1 MYEERV
7 VPWRRNGISAYGK
20 LIFIMK
26 LCLIMVLCGV
36 LEVTAA
42 TVYGQN
48 ASIRVKNAPIREVFR
63 QLKKQ
68 TGVDFLYV
76 SDDLKD
82 TRPVTMNASNVSLV
96 KILDAC
102 MEGQPLYYTVDNATV
117 LVRRKPVPPR
127 QPEAEAPRGQ
137 IQKAPVTGKVLD
149 TDGTP
154 LVGASVVVK
163 NSNGIGTTTDASGIF
178 SVQAE
183 KGDVLVISFIGYIS
197 KEVAVKSDG
206 DMKVVLEVE
215 NKSLSDVIVLGYGAT
230 TKQSIVS
237 SVVQV
242 SSAELKTAPT
252 ANLSSML
259 QGRLPGLITR
269 QSSGQPGSDGAS
281 LLVRGMNTLSGSSPL
296 IIVDGIERGFPQINP
311 DEVESVTVLKDAA
324 SAAVYGARAAN
335 GVILVTTKRGTVQKP
350 TITFNSSLAL
360 SSNTRFPKFLNGP
373 EYARWYNKAQ
383 EMDGVAE
390 AARRFTPEEI
400 ERVNSGDPEKGVF
413 GNTDWFDLLFR
424 KSAPIYT
431 NNLSLNGGSDKFK
444 YFVSVGSYNQ
454 QGTIART
461 SNNRYNFRANID
473 AQVSERF
480 KAAFGIAI
488 RDETTSQPGLSAGL
502 GNSYAS
508 IFSQAMMSYPF
519 LRPTNAEGM
528 PVGSFNTGNGNQNP
542 LAARDLSGKQDTRAN
557 NMQGNITLQYDLPFV
572 EGLNLKVNGA
582 FDKGYSMRKAAVLPY
597 LLSVYN
603 NATRTF
609 TETYAR
615 HALTGNAT
623 INQWFADSWQT
634 TVQPSINFNRTFGAH
649 KVGGMFLYEYIRS
662 NGTSMSAGRRGFPI
676 TDIMDL
682 NYGEEVI
689 NDLVKGG
696 HSMFHRAGYVSR
708 LTYDYKG
715 KYLAE
720 FTGRYDGSTRLPAH
734 NRWGL
739 FPAVALGW
747 RISDENFFK
756 QNVHFINDLKLRV
769 SSGRLGN
776 DAVGDYAYIRTM
788 AMGADPVALIGDKIV
803 RSLGVNNVPNRDI
816 KWETTTTYNAG
827 FESTLW
833 NGLLGVEADVFY
845 NVTKDILQPQSGLM
859 PPSMGGYYPATVNSG
874 VVDNRGF
881 ELILTHRKSLGDFY
895 YNLRGNVSW
904 ARNRV
909 IETTEN
915 VNVPDYLRRTGR
927 QIGMKYGF
935 VADGLFRSEE
945 EIANSALFGPSKVG
959 EVKLKDLNG
968 DGRITWDQDWTAIG
982 RSSTPEMIFGLNVG
996 GGYKA
1001 FDFNLFFQG
1010 AAIAD
1015 VALSG
1020 LYASSGVYDNTF
1032 YTMAFY
1038 QDGNSP
1044 KYLAEGA
1051 WTPENPNAK
1060 YPRLSTLPAQSGGKF
1075 SSWWIR
1081 DASYLR
1087 LKSAQIGYTLPASLT
1102 RKMKIE
1108 NLRLHVSGSN
1118 LFTWTGLDYLDPEMP
1133 DVNQGYYP
1141 QQKLF
1146 EAGLSLSF

>member
-1 MYEERV
+1 
-7 VPWRRNGISAYGK
+7 
-20 LIFIMK
+20 MK
-26 LCLIMVLCGV
+26 LGIIMVLCVV

-42 TVYGQN
+42 NVRAQTATIKVQN
-48 ASIRVKNAPIREVFR
+48 ASLKEVFKI
-63 QLKKQ
+63 LKRQ

-76 SDDLKD
+76 SDDLKG
-82 TRPVTMNASNVSLV
+82 TKPVTMNIVNAPLNT
-96 KILDAC
+96 ILDEC
-102 MEGQPLYYTVDNATV
+102 LEGQPLYYTIDRATV
-117 LVRRKPVPPR
+117 LIRKKREVRTESLPAA
-127 QPEAEAPRGQ
+127 PEALAP
-137 IQKAPVTGKVLD
+137 ITGKVFD
-149 TDGTP
+149 AAGGE
-154 LVGASVVVK
+154 LVGASVLIK
-163 NSNGIGTTTDASGIF
+163 NRPGVGTTTDEKGVF
-178 SVQAE
+178 TLQAE
-183 KGDVLVISFIGYIS
+183 IGDVLVVSFIGFVS
-197 KEVAVKSDG
+197 KEVTVKNTASIR
-206 DMKVVLEVE
+206 VVLETE
-215 NKSLSDVIVLGYGAT
+215 NKALTDVVVLGYGAT
-230 TKQSIVS
+230 TKQSLVS
-237 SVVQV
+237 SVAQV
-242 SSAELKTAPT
+242 SSAEIKTAPT

-259 QGRLPGLITR
+259 QGRLPGLVTR

-311 DEVESVTVLKDAA
+311 DEVESITVLKDAA

-335 GVILVTTKRGTVQKP
+335 GVILITTKRGSVQKP
-350 TITFNSSLAL
+350 TITYNSSLAL
-360 SSNTRFPKFLNGP
+360 SSNTRFPDFLNGS
-373 EYARWYNKAQ
+373 EYAYWYNKAQ

-390 AARRFTPEEI
+390 AARRFKPEEI
-400 ERVNSGDPEKGVF
+400 ARINNGDPEGVF
-413 GNTDWFDLLFR
+413 GNTDWFDLLF
-424 KSAPIYT
+424 KKTAPIYT
-431 NNLSLNGGSDKFK
+431 NNLSLDGGTEKFK

-454 QGTIART
+454 QGIIART
-461 SNNRYNFRANID
+461 NNNRYNFRANID
-473 AQVSERF
+473 AQVSDRF
-480 KAAFGIAI
+480 KATFGIAI
-488 RDETTSQPGLSAGL
+488 RDETTEQPGLSAGL

-519 LRPTNAEGM
+519 LQPTNKDGM

-542 LAARDLSGKQDTRAN
+542 LAARDLSGTQDTRAN
-557 NMQGNITLQYDLPFV
+557 NLQGNISLQYDFPFL
-572 EGLNLKVNGA
+572 EGLSARVNGA
-582 FDKGYSMRKAAVLPY
+582 FDKGYSMRKSAVLPY

-615 HALTGNAT
+615 HSLTGMAT

-634 TVQPSINFNRTFGAH
+634 TLQPSINFNRTFGAH
-649 KVGGMFLYEYIRS
+649 KVGGMLLYEYIRS

-708 LTYDYKG
+708 LTYDYQG

-720 FTGRYDGSTRLPAH
+720 FTGRYDGSTRLPSD

-739 FPAVALGW
+739 FPALAVGW
-747 RISDENFFK
+747 RISNEPFFK
-756 QNVHFINDLKLRV
+756 ENVRFVNDLKLRA
-769 SSGRLGN
+769 STGKLGN
-776 DAVGDYAYIRTM
+776 DAVGNYAYLRTL
-788 AMGADPVALIGDKIV
+788 AMGANPVAMIGNRLV
-803 RSLGVNNVPNRDI
+803 RSLNVSRVPNKDI
-816 KWETTTTYNAG
+816 KWETTTSYNLG
-827 FESTLW
+827 FESSLW

-845 NVTKDILQPQSGLM
+845 NVTKDILQSQSGLM
-859 PPSMGGYYPATVNSG
+859 PPSMGGYYPATINSG

-881 ELILTHRKSLGDFY
+881 ELILSHRKTFGDFY
-895 YNLRGNVSW
+895 YNARGNVSW
-904 ARNRV
+904 ARNRIV
-909 IETTEN
+909 ETTEN
-915 VNVPDYLRRTGR
+915 VNVPDHARRTGR

-935 VADGLFRSEE
+935 VADGLFQSEE
-945 EIANSALFGPSKVG
+945 EIANSALFGPTRVG

-968 DGRITWDQDWTAIG
+968 DGRITWDQDWTIIG
-982 RSSTPEMIFGLNVG
+982 RSSTPEMMFGLNLG
-996 GGYKA
+996 GGYKG
-1001 FDFNLFFQG
+1001 FDFNVFFQG

-1020 LYASSGVYDNTF
+1020 LYSNSDVYDNTF

-1051 WTPENPNAK
+1051 WTPENTNAK
-1060 YPRLSTLPAQSGGKF
+1060 YPRLSTLSAQSGGKF

-1087 LKSAQIGYTLPASLT
+1087 LKSFQIGYTLPRSLT
-1102 RKMKIE
+1102 QRMKIE
-1108 NLRLHVSGSN
+1108 GLRFHISGSN
-1118 LFTWTGLDYLDPEMP
+1118 LFTWTGLEYLDPEMP

-1146 EAGLSLSF
+1146 EGGLSLSF

>member
-1 MYEERV
+1 MYKERLL
-7 VPWRRNGISAYGK
+7 PGRRKTLSAWVK

-26 LCLIMVLCGV
+26 LCVVMILCGV

-42 TVYGQN
+42 AVYGQN
-48 ASIRVKNAPIREVFR
+48 ASIKVKNASVKEVFR
-63 QLKKQ
+63 LLKKQ
-68 TGVDFLYV
+68 VGVDILYV
-76 SDDLKD
+76 SDDLKNAKN
-82 TRPVTMNASNVSLV
+82 VTINAVNAPLTS
-96 KILDAC
+96 ILDAC
-102 MEGQPLYYTVDNATV
+102 LEGQPLYYTVDKSTI
-117 LVRRKPVPPR
+117 LIRKKPEVKPALK
-127 QPEAEAPRGQ
+127 PEANAASMVLP
-137 IQKAPVTGKVLD
+137 ISGKISD
-149 TDGTP
+149 AEGNP
-154 LVGASVVVK
+154 LVGASILIK
-163 NSNGIGTTTDASGIF
+163 NSQGLGTTSDAKGSF
-178 SVQAE
+178 SLQADE
-183 KGDVLVISFIGYIS
+183 GNVLVISYIGYITQ
-197 KEVAVKSDG
+197 EVTVRKSNQINII
-206 DMKVVLEVE
+206 LQLE

-230 TKQSIVS
+230 TKQTLVS

-242 SSAELKTAPT
+242 SAAELKTAPT

-281 LLVRGMNTLSGSSPL
+281 LLVRGMNTLSGTAPL
-296 IIVDGIERGFPQINP
+296 IIVDGIERGFPSINP
-311 DEVESVTVLKDAA
+311 DEIESITVLKDAA
-324 SAAVYGARAAN
+324 SAAVYGARASN

-360 SSNTRFPKFLNGP
+360 SSNTRFPEFLDGP
-373 EYARWYNKAQ
+373 GYAKWYNKAQ
-383 EMDGVAE
+383 EMDGIAE
-390 AARRFTPEEI
+390 AARRFTPEEMNRI
-400 ERVNSGDPEKGVF
+400 TNGDPEGVF
-413 GNTDWFDLLFR
+413 SNTDWFDMLF
-424 KSAPIYT
+424 KSSAPVYT

-444 YFVSVGSYNQ
+444 YFVSLGSYNQ
-454 QGTIART
+454 QGIIART
-461 SNNRYNFRANID
+461 SNNRYNFRTNID
-473 AQVSERF
+473 AQVSDRF
-480 KAAFGIAI
+480 KASFGIAV
-488 RDETTSQPGLSAGL
+488 RDETTNQPGLGAGL

-519 LRPTNAEGM
+519 LPATNAAGM
-528 PVGSFNTGNGNQNP
+528 PIGSFNASNGNQNP
-542 LAARDLSGKQDTRAN
+542 LAARDLSGKQDTKATSL
-557 NMQGNITLQYDLPFV
+557 QGNASLSYDVPGV
-572 EGLNLKVNGA
+572 EGLFLKVNGA
-582 FDKGYSMRKAAVLPY
+582 MDKGYSMRKSGLLPY
-597 LLSVYN
+597 MLSVYN
-603 NATRTF
+603 NATRNF

-634 TVQPSINFNRTFGAH
+634 TIQPSINYSRTFGPH
-649 KVGGMFLYEYIRS
+649 KVGGMFLYEYIRNTGS
-662 NGTSMSAGRRGFPI
+662 SLSGGRRGFPI

-715 KYLAE
+715 KYLME
-720 FTGRYDGSTRLPAH
+720 FTGRYDGSTRLPSK

-747 RISDENFFK
+747 RISDEDFFK
-756 QNVHFINDLKLRV
+756 QNVNFVNDLKIRA

-776 DAVGDYAYIRTM
+776 DAVGDYAYLRTM
-788 AMGADPVALIGDKIV
+788 EMGANPVAMIGDKLV
-803 RSLGVNNVPNRDI
+803 RSLNVKGVPNANI
-816 KWETTTTYNAG
+816 KWETTTTYNVG

-833 NGLLGVEADVFY
+833 NGLLGLEADAFY
-845 NVTKDILQPQSGLM
+845 NVTKDILQDQGGLM
-859 PPSMGGYYPATVNSG
+859 PPSMGGYFPAKVNSG
-874 VVDNRGF
+874 IVDNRGF

-895 YNLRGNVSW
+895 YNVRGNVSW

-915 VNVPDYLRRTGR
+915 ANVPDYLRRTGR

-935 VADGLFRSEE
+935 VADGLFQSEE
-945 EIANSALFGPSKVG
+945 EIANSALFGPSRVG

-968 DGRITWDQDWTAIG
+968 DGKITWDQDWTVIG
-982 RSSTPEMIFGLNVG
+982 RSSTPEMMFGLNVG

-1001 FDFNLFFQG
+1001 LDFNLFFQG
-1010 AAIAD
+1010 AAMAD

-1020 LYASSGVYDNTF
+1020 LYSSSGVYDNTF

-1038 QDGNSP
+1038 QDGNAP

-1051 WTPENPNAK
+1051 WTPENTNAK
-1060 YPRLSTLPAQSGGKF
+1060 YPRLSTISAQSGGKF

-1081 DASYLR
+1081 DASYVR
-1087 LKSAQIGYTLPASLT
+1087 LKSAQIGYTLPASIT
-1102 RKMKIE
+1102 RKLKIE
-1108 NLRLHVSGSN
+1108 NLRVHVSGSN
-1118 LFTWTGLDYLDPEMP
+1118 LFTLSGLDYLDPEMP

-1141 QQKLF
+1141 QQKLL

>member
-1 MYEERV
+1 M
-7 VPWRRNGISAYGK
+7 
-20 LIFIMK
+20 
-26 LCLIMVLCGV
+26 
-36 LEVTAA
+36 
-42 TVYGQN
+42 
-48 ASIRVKNAPIREVFR
+48 
-63 QLKKQ
+63 KKQ

-82 TRPVTMNASNVSLV
+82 TKPVTISLNNAPLV

-102 MEGQPLYYTVDNATV
+102 MEGQPLYYTIDNSTV
-117 LVRRKPVPPR
+117 LIRKKQTVQR
-127 QPEAEAPRGQ
+127 QPEKQASAVEIIRT
-137 IQKAPVTGKVLD
+137 PVTGKVFD
-149 TDGTP
+149 QEGGP

-163 NSNGIGTTTDASGIF
+163 NSKGIGTTTDASGSF

-183 KGDVLVISFIGYIS
+183 KGDVLVISFIGYVS
-197 KEVAVKSDG
+197 KEVVVKEQDNLRVTL
-206 DMKVVLEVE
+206 DVE
-215 NKSLSDVIVLGYGAT
+215 NNLLNDVIVLGYGST

-237 SVVQV
+237 SVAQV

-259 QGRLPGLITR
+259 QGRLPGLVTR

-281 LLVRGMNTLSGSSPL
+281 LLVRGINTLSGSSPL
-296 IIVDGIERGFPQINP
+296 VIVDGIEREFPNINP
-311 DEVESVTVLKDAA
+311 DEVETITVLKDAA

-335 GVILVTTKRGTVQKP
+335 GVILITTKKGTIQKP
-350 TITFNSSLAL
+350 TITFNSSLGI
-360 SSNTRFPKFLNGP
+360 SSNTRFPEFLNGP
-373 EYARWYNKAQ
+373 EYAYWYNKAQ

-390 AARRFTPEEI
+390 NARRFTPEEI
-400 ERVNSGDPEKGVF
+400 NRINNGDPEGTF

-424 KSAPIYT
+424 KSAPIYI

-444 YFVSVGSYNQ
+444 YFVSLGSYNQ
-454 QGTIART
+454 QGIIART
-461 SNNRYNFRANID
+461 SNTRYNFRANID
-473 AQVSERF
+473 AQVSENF
-480 KAAFGIAI
+480 KASFGLAA
-488 RDETTSQPGLSAGL
+488 RDETTEQPGLSAGL

-519 LRPTNAEGM
+519 LRPFNSEGK

-542 LAARDLSGKQDTRAN
+542 LAARDLSGTHDTRSTA
-557 NMQGNITLQYDLPFV
+557 MQGNISLQYDFYFL
-572 EGLNLKVNGA
+572 EGLNVKVNGA
-582 FDKGYSMRKAAVLPY
+582 YDKGYSMRKAAVLPY

-603 NATRTF
+603 NANRTF

-615 HALTGNAT
+615 HALNGNAT
-623 INQWFADSWQT
+623 INQWFADTWQT
-634 TVQPSINFNRTFGAH
+634 TLQPSINFNRTIGAH
-649 KVGGMFLYEYIRS
+649 KVGGMLLYEYIRNS
-662 NGTSMSAGRRGFPI
+662 GTSMSAGRRGFPI
-676 TDIMDL
+676 TEIMDL

-689 NDLVKGG
+689 NDLVRGG

-720 FTGRYDGSTRLPAH
+720 FTGRYDGSTRLPSH
-734 NRWGL
+734 TRWGL

-747 RISDENFFK
+747 RVSEEDFFK
-756 QNVHFINDLKLRV
+756 QNVGFVNDLKIRL

-776 DAVGDYAYIRTM
+776 DAVGNYSYLRTLS
-788 AMGADPVALIGDKIV
+788 MGANPVAIIGDRLV
-803 RSLGVNNVPNRDI
+803 RSLSVSNVPNKDI

-827 FESTLW
+827 FESTMW

-845 NVTKDILQPQSGLM
+845 NVTKDILQSQSGLM
-859 PPSMGGYYPATVNSG
+859 PPSIGGYFPQIVNSG
-874 VVDNRGF
+874 IVDNRGF
-881 ELILTHRKSLGDFY
+881 ELILTHRRSLGDFY
-895 YNLRGNVSW
+895 YNVRGNVSW
-904 ARNRV
+904 ARNR
-909 IETTEN
+909 IIQTTEN
-915 VNVPDYLRRTGR
+915 VNVPDYLRRTGQR
-927 QIGMKYGF
+927 IGMKYGF
-935 VADGLFRSEE
+935 VADGLFQSEE

-982 RSSTPEMIFGLNVG
+982 RSSTPEMIFGMNVSA
-996 GGYKA
+996 GYKA

-1010 AAIAD
+1010 AAITD

-1051 WTPENPNAK
+1051 WTPENPNAL
-1060 YPRLSTLPAQSGGKF
+1060 YPRLSTMSAQSGGKF

-1081 DASYLR
+1081 DASYVR
-1087 LKSAQIGYTLPASLT
+1087 LKSAQIGYTLPPMLT
-1102 RKMKIE
+1102 RRLNID
-1108 NLRLHVSGSN
+1108 NLRLHISGSN
-1118 LFTWTGLDYLDPEMP
+1118 LFTWTGLEYLDPEMP

>member
-1 MYEERV
+1 
-7 VPWRRNGISAYGK
+7 
-20 LIFIMK
+20 MK
-26 LCLIMVLCGV
+26 LGIVMVLCVV

-42 TVYGQN
+42 AVHAQN
-48 ASIRVKNAPIREVFR
+48 ATIKVRNASLKEVFR
-63 QLKKQ
+63 ILKRQ

-82 TRPVTMNASNVSLV
+82 TKPVSVNIVNASLNT
-96 KILDAC
+96 ILDEC
-102 MEGQPLYYTVDNATV
+102 LEGQPLYYTIDRATV
-117 LVRRKPVPPR
+117 LIRKKREVR
-127 QPEAEAPRGQ
+127 PEAPQTAPEARVP
-137 IQKAPVTGKVLD
+137 ISGKVYD
-149 TDGTP
+149 TAGGE
-154 LVGASVVVK
+154 LVGASVLVK
-163 NSNGIGTTTDASGIF
+163 NRQGIGTTTDQNGAF
-178 SVQAE
+178 TLQAE
-183 KGDVLVISFIGYIS
+183 IGDVLVVSFIGFVS
-197 KEVAVKSDG
+197 KEVTIKSEANIR
-206 DMKVVLEVE
+206 VVLELE
-215 NKSLSDVIVLGYGAT
+215 NKSLEDVVVLGYGAT
-230 TKQSIVS
+230 TKQSLVS
-237 SVVQV
+237 SVAQV
-242 SSAELKTAPT
+242 SSAEIKTAPT

-259 QGRLPGLITR
+259 QGRLPGLVTR

-335 GVILVTTKRGTVQKP
+335 GVILITTKRGSIQKP
-350 TITFNSSLAL
+350 TITYNSSLAL

-373 EYARWYNKAQ
+373 EYAYWYNKAQ
-383 EMDGVAE
+383 EMDGIAE
-390 AARRFTPEEI
+390 TARRFTPEEI
-400 ERVNSGDPEKGVF
+400 ARINNGDPEGVF
-413 GNTDWFDLLFR
+413 GNTDWFDLLF
-424 KSAPIYT
+424 KKTAPIYT
-431 NNLSLNGGSDKFK
+431 NNLSLDGGTEKFK

-454 QGTIART
+454 SGIIART
-461 SNNRYNFRANID
+461 NNNRYNFRANID
-473 AQVSERF
+473 AQVSDRF
-480 KAAFGIAI
+480 KAAFGIAV
-488 RDETTSQPGLSAGL
+488 RDETTTQPGLSAGL
-502 GNSYAS
+502 GNAYAS

-519 LRPTNAEGM
+519 LRATNDAGM

-542 LAARDLSGKQDTRAN
+542 IAARDLSGTQDTRAN
-557 NMQGNITLQYDLPFV
+557 NLQGNISLQYDFPFL
-572 EGLNLKVNGA
+572 EGLNVRVNGA
-582 FDKGYSMRKAAVLPY
+582 FDKGYSMRKSAVLPY

-615 HALTGNAT
+615 HSLSGMAT

-634 TVQPSINFNRTFGAH
+634 TLQPSINFNRTFGAH
-649 KVGGMFLYEYIRS
+649 KVGGMLLYEYIRS
-662 NGTSMSAGRRGFPI
+662 NGTSLSAGRRGFPI

-708 LTYDYKG
+708 LTYDYQG

-720 FTGRYDGSTRLPAH
+720 FTGRYDGSTRLPSY

-739 FPAVALGW
+739 FPALAVGW
-747 RISDENFFK
+747 RISNEPFFK
-756 QNVHFINDLKLRV
+756 ENVRFVNDLKLRA
-769 SSGRLGN
+769 STGKLGN
-776 DAVGDYAYIRTM
+776 DAVGNYAYLRTM
-788 AMGADPVALIGDKIV
+788 AMGADPVALIGNRMV
-803 RSLGVNNVPNRDI
+803 RSLNVSRVPNRDI
-816 KWETTTTYNAG
+816 KWETTTTYNLG
-827 FESTLW
+827 FESSLW

-845 NVTKDILQPQSGLM
+845 NVTKDILQSQSGLM
-859 PPSMGGYYPATVNSG
+859 PPSMGGYFPATINSG

-881 ELILTHRKSLGDFY
+881 ELILTHRKTLGDLY
-895 YNLRGNVSW
+895 YNVRGNVSW
-904 ARNRV
+904 ARNRI

-915 VNVPDYLRRTGR
+915 VNVPDHLRRTGR

-935 VADGLFRSEE
+935 VADGLFQSEE
-945 EIANSALFGPSKVG
+945 EIANSALFGPTKVG

-968 DGRITWDQDWTAIG
+968 DGRITWDQDWTIIG
-982 RSSTPEMIFGLNVG
+982 RSSTPEMMFGLNLG

-1001 FDFNLFFQG
+1001 FDFNVFFQG

-1020 LYASSGVYDNTF
+1020 LYSNSEVYDNTF

-1051 WTPENPNAK
+1051 WTPENTNAE
-1060 YPRLSTLPAQSGGKF
+1060 YPRLSTLSAQSGGKF
-1075 SSWWIR
+1075 SSWWVR

-1087 LKSAQIGYTLPASLT
+1087 LKSFQIGYTLPRGLT
-1102 RKMKIE
+1102 QRMKIE
-1108 NLRLHVSGSN
+1108 GLRFHISGSN
-1118 LFTWTGLDYLDPEMP
+1118 LFTWTGLKYMDPEMP

-1146 EAGLSLSF
+1146 EGGLSLSF